1 MQANASNEGEVYPD
15 WTPFTPVEFR
25 KHIGVY
31 MINGVS
37 PSPSVG
43 MKMKSQNDDDING
56 NDFVRRCIGP
66 GGKGATSTSD
76 VFLQC
81 RTR

>member
-1 MQANASNEGEVYPD
+1 
-15 WTPFTPVEFR
+15 
-25 KHIGVY
+25 

-43 MKMKSQNDDDING
+43 MKMKSQDDNDING
-56 NDFVRRCIGP
+56 NDFVRHCIDP

-76 VFLQC
+76 DFLQC